1 MDWFTG
7 LEAFQQ
13 ERRVVEESSKVN
25 LKATEPCKGRL
36 LWRDIHIQLD
46 IVKIVI
52 V

>member
-25 LKATEPCKGRL
+25 LKATEPCKGRK
-36 LWRDIHIQLD
+36 DPHFCGETFIYS
-46 IVKIVI
+46 
-52 V
+52 